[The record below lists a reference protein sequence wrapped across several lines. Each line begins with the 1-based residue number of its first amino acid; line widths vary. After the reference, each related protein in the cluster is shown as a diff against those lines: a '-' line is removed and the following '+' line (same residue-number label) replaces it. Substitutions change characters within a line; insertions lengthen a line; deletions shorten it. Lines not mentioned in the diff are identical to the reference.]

1 MTDLILAL
9 KLVHILGASVLF
21 GTGLGIAFFMWMANR
36 AGHPAI
42 IAATAGTVVI
52 ADTVFTAVAVIVQP
66 ISGAWLAWLIGYS
79 LLESWILAALALY
92 VIVGLC
98 WLPVV
103 VIQIRLRDIARAAVQ
118 KSASLPHE
126 YRRLYAIW
134 FALGWPAFI
143 AVILIFGLMIWK
155 PTLW

>member
-1 MTDLILAL
+1 MTNVILAL
-9 KLVHILGASVLF
+9 KLVHILGGSVLF

-36 AGHPAI
+36 SGSPAD
-42 IAATAGTVVI
+42 IAATARTVVI

-66 ISGAWLAWLIGYS
+66 ISGVLLAWLIGHS
-79 LLESWILAALALY
+79 LLESWIVAALGLY
-92 VIVGLC
+92 VVVGLC

-103 VIQIRLRDIARAAVQ
+103 VIQIKLRDLAGAAAQ
-118 KSASLPHE
+118 KSATLPDE

-143 AVILIFGLMIWK
+143 GVLLIFGLMIWK
-155 PTLW
+155 PALW

>member
-9 KLVHILGASVLF
+9 RLVHILGASVLF

-36 AGHPAI
+36 AGDPAN

-52 ADTVFTAVAVIVQP
+52 ADTIFTAVAVIVQP
-66 ISGAWLAWLIGYS
+66 ISGALLAWLTGYS

-92 VIVGLC
+92 VVVGLC

-103 VIQIRLRDIARAAVQ
+103 VIQIKLRDLARAAAT
-118 KSASLPHE
+118 KPGLLPDQ
-126 YRRLYAIW
+126 YQRLYAIW
-134 FALGWPAFI
+134 FALGWPAF
-143 AVILIFGLMIWK
+143 VGVLLIFGLMIWR

>member
-9 KLVHILGASVLF
+9 RLVHILGASVLF

-36 AGHPAI
+36 AGDPAN

-52 ADTVFTAVAVIVQP
+52 ADTIFTAVAVIVQP
-66 ISGAWLAWLIGYS
+66 ISGALLAWLTGYS

-92 VIVGLC
+92 VLVGLC

-103 VIQIRLRDIARAAVQ
+103 VIQIRLRDLARAAAPQ
-118 KSASLPHE
+118 SANLPDE

-134 FALGWPAFI
+134 FALGWP
-143 AVILIFGLMIWK
+143 
-155 PTLW
+155 

>member
-1 MTDLILAL
+1 MTNLILVL
-9 KLVHILGASVLF
+9 KLVHVLGASVLF

-36 AGHPAI
+36 SGEPAA
-42 IAATAGTVVI
+42 IAATATTVVI

-66 ISGAWLAWLIGYS
+66 VSGALLAWLIGYS
-79 LLESWILAALALY
+79 LLESWILASLALY
-92 VIVGLC
+92 VVVGLC

-103 VIQIRLRDIARAAVQ
+103 VIQIRLRDLARAAAR
-118 KSASLPHE
+118 KSGSLPDE

-134 FALGWPAFI
+134 FALGWPAFFG
-143 AVILIFGLMIWK
+143 VLLIFGLMIWK